1 MTKERQPITIVFEST
16 SDLICMIAVFCF
28 LIIGFFLHS
37 QIIKTAKREKDM
49 TWKLDITNSC
59 CVMIHYLQYVSMY
72 LITYNI
78 ENLYM
83 YTGEWVCYL
92 SKFLTFYGGLY
103 VQGHSLIIGLLKYVV
118 IVHWKRSREF
128 GQEKVKKIF
137 FWLNMFHP
145 AVRIILYLAIIPDFF
160 WIWDG
165 AAHVDRC
172 LGDPKNNWGPNSN
185 TTQTKLH
192 NICINIAA
200 NQPENPFDYFIY
212 ILRSSICWL
221 QISISYLILWNVF
234 EIFVYF
240 SIFRFMN
247 R

>member
-1 MTKERQPITIVFEST
+1 MAAENAAATVVFESM
-16 SDLICMIAVFCF
+16 SEFICMIAVFCF
-28 LIIGFFLHS
+28 LVIGFLLHS

-59 CVMIHYLQYVSMY
+59 CVMIHYLHFVSMHLMTY
-72 LITYNI
+72 IT
-78 ENLYM
+78 EDLYIS
-83 YTGEWVCYL
+83 TGEWFCYL
-92 SKFLTFYGGLY
+92 SKVLTFYGSLY
-103 VQGHSLIIGLLKYVV
+103 VHAHSLIIGLLKYVV